1 MPTVQINASPHPGQA
16 KVHRDAARFKILACG
31 RRWGK
36 TRLGVNECLDVAAQ
50 GGRAWWIAPT
60 YKTSEVGWRPLRRI
74 GAQAGAELRKADR
87 QIFFPGGG
95 EVAVRSADNPDSLRG
110 EGLDFLV
117 MDECAY
123 IRERAWT
130 EALRP
135 ALSDRQGRA
144 MFISTPAGRNWFWRL
159 YQRAATDSEWA
170 AWSFPTSANPY
181 IEPGEIEAARAMLP
195 EQTFRQEYLAEFIED
210 AGLVFRNIRQCVGDA
225 PDKPDVNRNYAMGVD
240 WAQQKDFTVL
250 TVIEEA
256 SRRVCEIDRFNQIGW
271 DVQRG
276 RLVALAERW
285 NVSHILA
292 EANSIGG
299 PNIEQLQSEGLPVR
313 GFMTTNQSKQEI
325 IVALQLAFER
335 EQITIPDDS
344 VLIGELQAFEAS
356 RLPSGKWRYEAA
368 EGFHDDMVIS
378 LALAY
383 EAANRPV
390 TMKRVTTNLYG
401 SRGRADTKL
410 KGKRY
415 GSRR

>member
-1 MPTVQINASPHPGQA
+1 MPTVQINANPHPGQTE
-16 KVHRDAARFKILACG
+16 VHGSPARFKVLACG

-60 YKTSEVGWRPLRRI
+60 YKMSEVGWRPLRRI

-95 EVAVRSADNPDSLRG
+95 EVGVRSADNPDSLRG

-123 IRERAWT
+123 IRERAWM

-135 ALSDRQGRA
+135 ALSDRTGGA

-159 YQRAATDSEWA
+159 YQRAATDDEWA

-181 IEPGEIEAARAMLP
+181 IATSEIDAARGNLP

-210 AGLVFRNIRQCVGDA
+210 AGLVFRNILACVDGAPAKLDA
-225 PDKPDVNRNYAMGVD
+225 ETAYVMGVD
-240 WAQQKDFTVL
+240 WGQQKDFTVL
-250 TVIEEA
+250 TVMDTA
-256 SRRVCEIDRFNQIGW
+256 TAQVVEIDRFNQIGW
-271 DVQRG
+271 HVQRG
-276 RLVALAERW
+276 RLVALAEKW
-285 NVSHILA
+285 GVGHILA

-299 PNIEQLQSEGLPVR
+299 PNIEQLQNEGLPVV
-313 GFMTTNQSKQEI
+313 GFTTTNQSKQKI

-335 EQITIPDDS
+335 SEIVIPDDDI
-344 VLIGELQAFEAS
+344 LIAELQAFEAS

-378 LALAY
+378 LALAN
-383 EAANRPV
+383 EAA
-390 TMKRVTTNLYG
+390 KRGGWL
-401 SRGRADTKL
+401 L
-410 KGKRY
+410 W
-415 GSRR
+415 